1 MTEHLDNSPMA
12 DWYEVFDNEQV
23 QFDTRQ
29 RVARLV
35 VVLAASLAL
44 VVGFVPVLAFYLP
57 STLLALGLGGGVL
70 LGVAVWASQVFLRLR
85 SVVWCVKLSVHRIVG
100 YDYARRKS
108 TIPWTRVERVD
119 LDAQGL
125 VLSEAPHEGIPGRV
139 LRIPH
144 LFPDYAALSHRVVE
158 YAEAHGLPVCVN
170 GRPWQFLDLP
180 TIYPFMAAAEIAGT
194 AGSTPGRALEG
205 DDL

>member
-1 MTEHLDNSPMA
+1 MA

-23 QFDTRQ
+23 QLDTRQ

-35 VVLAASLAL
+35 VVLIAGLAL
-44 VVGFVPVLAFYLP
+44 AVGAVPVLAFYLP
-57 STLLALGLGGGVL
+57 SPLLAVGLGGAVG
-70 LGVAVWASQVFLRLR
+70 LGVAVWASQAFLRLR
-85 SVVWCVKLSVHRIVG
+85 SVVWCVKLSVHRVVG

-108 TIPWTRVERVD
+108 TIPWSRVERID
-119 LDAQGL
+119 ITPGGL
-125 VLSEAPHEGIPGRV
+125 AIAEAPHEGIPGRV

-170 GRPWQFLDLP
+170 GRPWQFLDVP
-180 TIYPFMAAAEIAGT
+180 TLYPFMSAYEIAG
-194 AGSTPGRALEG
+194 SIDRSPGPAPRDEG
-205 DDL
+205 

>member
-1 MTEHLDNSPMA
+1 MA

-23 QFDTRQ
+23 QLDTRQ
-29 RVARLV
+29 RVAQLV
-35 VVLAASLAL
+35 VMVAVGLAL
-44 VVGFVPVLAFYLP
+44 AVGSVPVMSYYLP
-57 STLLALGLGGGVL
+57 SPLLAVGLGGALL
-70 LGVAVWASQVFLRLR
+70 LGIAVWASQLFLRLR

-108 TIPWTRVERVD
+108 TIPWTRVERID
-119 LDAQGL
+119 LDPRGL
-125 VLSEAPHEGIPGRV
+125 VIAEAPHESIPGRV
-139 LRIPH
+139 LCIPH

-170 GRPWQFLDLP
+170 GRPWQFLDVP
-180 TIYPFMAAAEIAGT
+180 TLYSFMSDYEIE
-194 AGSTPGRALEG
+194 GSIDISGSAFEE

>member
-1 MTEHLDNSPMA
+1 MP

-23 QFDTRQ
+23 QFATRQ

-35 VVLAASLAL
+35 VILAASLGL
-44 VVGFVPVLAFYLP
+44 VVGLVPVMAFYLP
-57 STLLALGLGGGVL
+57 STLLAIGLGGSVL
-70 LGVAVWASQVFLRLR
+70 LAISVWASRAFLRLR
-85 SVVWCVKLSVHRIVG
+85 SVVWCVKLSVHRVVG

-125 VLSEAPHEGIPGRV
+125 VISEAPHEGVPGRV

-158 YAEAHGLPVCVN
+158 YAEAHGLPVCVG

-180 TIYPFMAAAEIAGT
+180 TIYPFMSDVEVAG
-194 AGSTPGRALEG
+194 AVGPASGPAFEG
-205 DDL
+205 DDA